1 MAAKIIFFPVGNGDM
16 TLIQTENDLNILID
30 CNIRNPEE
38 YPDVMEMLKGYLKQD
53 DKDRYFVDL
62 LVWSHPDEDHCK
74 GIKENFYLG
83 KPEDYPDN
91 SSKVFIN
98 EIWSSPMVYR
108 RHSKTHNLCDD
119 AKALNKE
126 VKRRVNVYKDT
137 HSRGNKGDYVFIL
150 GKDENGKTDDIDKIV
165 VKLDKSTSTINDRF
179 QFALESRLLG
189 PSPKCELEADEEKL
203 GKNHSS
209 VIMNYRIL
217 AGNSY
222 MNFLSAGDAEVVCL
236 EALHTRMTKDYSKSY
251 LDYDVMQAPH
261 HCSWHALSHDSLTDK
276 GGSAEVSIE
285 ARDCLSHANP
295 GAIIVASSRKIEND
309 DNNPPAY
316 KAKKEYQ
323 KIVQANDIQGDFKCV
338 ADFKD
343 KPLVLI
349 LEDGKVT
356 IESTVNLGKSND
368 SGAVNRKGSDGYS

>member
-1 MAAKIIFFPVGNGDM
+1 MAAKIIYFPVGNGDM
-16 TLIQTENDLNILID
+16 TLIQTENDINILID

-38 YPDVMEMLKGYLKQD
+38 NPDVMEMLKEYLKQD
-53 DKDRYFVDL
+53 DKGRYFVDL
-62 LVWSHPDEDHCK
+62 FVWSHPDEDHCK
-74 GIKENFYLG
+74 GIKDNFYLG
-83 KPEDYPDN
+83 KPEDYSVTSD
-91 SSKVFIN
+91 KVFIN

-108 RHSKTHNLCDD
+108 RASNNHTLCDD

-126 VKRRVNVYKDT
+126 VKRRVNVYKNT
-137 HSRGNKGDYVFIL
+137 YLRGNEGDYVLIL
-150 GKDENGKTDDIDKIV
+150 GEDENGKTDDIDNIV
-165 VKLDKSTSTINDRF
+165 VKLDYATSNINDKP
-179 QFALESRLLG
+179 QSYIESRLLG
-189 PSPKCELEADEEKL
+189 PSPKCDLDEDEEKL

-209 VIMNYRIL
+209 VIMNYKLL

-236 EALHTRMTKDYSKSY
+236 EALNSRMTGNYTGHH
-251 LDYDVMQAPH
+251 LDYDVLQVPH
-261 HCSWHALSHDSLTDK
+261 HCSWHALSHDSLKEK
-276 GGSAEVSIE
+276 GDSAEVSAE
-285 ARDCLSHANP
+285 ALDCLSHANS
-295 GAIIVASSRKIEND
+295 GAFIVASCRKIEND
-309 DNNPPAY
+309 ANNPPAH

-323 KIVQANDIQGDFKCV
+323 KIVQSKDVQGDFKCV

-349 LEDGKVT
+349 LEDGKIT